1 MSETATRTAAAT
13 LACASCGAM
22 AWQPVRVAWAVHQ
35 CGRCRHVA
43 AQNPYAASSTDPL
56 YGEEFARQQEHPT
69 YSFVNGCPKL
79 RDERLWR
86 QRLEPLAALRQSGR
100 LLDVGCAVVALL
112 DFARSLGWTPQ
123 GVESSAWEVR
133 YAREHFGLQ
142 VHEGILEPGVFADQS
157 FDVVLCSHTLEHVP
171 EPDKLADQFF
181 RVLRPGGA
189 ALIVVPTQFTS
200 LTYRLFSRPVGEP
213 PPRHVQFFSRASL
226 TRMLRARGFTVER
239 ASMNLQVAYLANAI
253 GRRKLGSAMERKSSD
268 LHRTERAQTST
279 QIARMGKAAI
289 NWAASI
295 GDFGDELTVLA
306 RKP

>member
-1 MSETATRTAAAT
+1 MSEIATRTAT
-13 LACASCGAM
+13 TSLACASCGAM
-22 AWQPVRVAWAVHQ
+22 AWQPVRVNWAVHK

-43 AQNPYAASSTDPL
+43 AVNPFAASGADPL

-69 YSFVNGCPKL
+69 YSFVDGRPKL

-86 QRLEPLAALRQSGR
+86 QRLEPLAALRQSGN
-100 LLDVGCAVVALL
+100 LLDVGCAVGALL
-112 DFARSLGWTPQ
+112 DFARNLGWKPH

-133 YAREHFGLQ
+133 YARDHFGLS
-142 VHEGILEPGVFADQS
+142 VHEGILEAGVFADQS

-189 ALIVVPTQFTS
+189 ALIVVPTQFAS

-213 PPRHVQFFSRASL
+213 PPRHVQFFSRTSL
-226 TRMLRARGFTVER
+226 ARMLQAHGFAIER
-239 ASMNLQVAYLANAI
+239 ASMNLQVAYLANAV
-253 GRRKLGSAMERKSSD
+253 GRRKLGGAMERKSSE
-268 LHRTERAQTST
+268 LHRAGRGRAST
-279 QIARMGKAAI
+279 QIARMGKSVV

-295 GDFGDELTVLA
+295 GDFGDELTILA